1 MSVLPNDRYEKT
13 IAVAG
18 QTVFNYDW
26 DVPSAYPGQV
36 KVIQYVL
43 ATQTKTTL
51 NYGVDYTVDVAN
63 KRVTLTNA
71 AAAGD
76 TIVLYSG
83 TPEARETDFTG
94 STVNVAAANEAID
107 NLTWQT
113 QQLARD
119 VKRCVRVDMV
129 EGILPGEL
137 PSVDARKNKYA
148 SWDNDGNLT
157 YDDPVTGILNDY
169 MRKDANLGDVTNVA
183 TSRTNLGLGDSATRN
198 VGTTAGSVAAGND
211 GRFLT
216 QAQKDALTNGGDAN
230 SMHIHSGYIATAEK
244 GAPNGVATLD
254 ANSKMPVAQ
263 LPDTAVTSATNVSSD
278 GEVVLFNGVGGS
290 EIKRSNKTLPTGNIV
305 GTTDAQTLTNKTID
319 ADNNTVSNL
328 EVDNLKAGV
337 LNTDLTGATSD
348 TQVPSSKATKDY
360 ADTKMSSLHNLG
372 TGVQVG
378 HDFTNGR
385 LAMRTLIAKEGIQF
399 VQNENDIYVYGVPS
413 ETTFPIFD
421 KQGNGAQW
429 YKQTIGNH
437 VQFRSFTGSNGVTV
451 AQNGD
456 EIDSSLTNITAQGD
470 MIVGDNTGTAS
481 TLAKGADNQVMR
493 MDGDDPN
500 WETPGTMIDQDSD
513 NVNITG
519 GAIDGVAISN
529 GTVTDTAI
537 TGGTVSGLTAPIA
550 IADGGTGQTTQTAA
564 FDALSPLT
572 TQGDILTHDGTNNVR
587 LALGNAGEYLKV
599 NAGGTDIEWG
609 EGYVTPT
616 TIQGDIIVR
625 GAAGDTRLGIGTAGQ
640 LLKVNAAGTDPEW
653 ASAENPTLTTRG
665 DLLTRDDTDE
675 VRLPLGTAGKGLVVN
690 AAGTDPVWGVVDTL
704 DGNITG
710 NVASGDDLNNY
721 TTFGVYMISNV
732 SNITNA
738 PSGMF
743 YGGKLTVSNG
753 NGGTVLQKI
762 EGNYGNE
769 QWARC
774 GYNGNWYAWKRMTS
788 PLTTQGDLYVRGAT
802 HDERLA
808 IGTAN
813 NQGLLV
819 NASGTA
825 PEWAPVLGLHYN
837 NAIEIPS
844 GADLNTYTT
853 PGLYIV
859 TSHAIGA
866 TLLNRPAQPTSS
878 TAMLGWFI
886 VSKITSKVVLQQYIL
901 YQAGLEYRRYISVGG
916 STGAWFQV
924 LNNGMLA
931 SSKPTTTSTAG
942 LDKPSLVIE
951 NYHNHAPG
959 GEAADYWYYKYSD
972 GFIMQ
977 GGMQVWSSATVRAT
991 KTINLPCPYATN
1003 ICGAMGTLNTI
1014 GSTAT
1019 YNATMY
1025 LYSISI
1031 SQIVFTLY
1039 GGGSSYPT
1047 TGFYWLSW
1055 GY

>member
-169 MRKDANLGDVTNVA
+169 MRKDQNLSDVANVA
-183 TSRTNLGLGDSATRN
+183 TSRANLGLGDAATRN
-198 VGTTAGSVAAGND
+198 VGTTAGTVAAGND

-230 SMHIHSGYIATAEK
+230 AMHTHSGYIATAEK

-254 ANSKMPVAQ
+254 ANSKIPNSQ
-263 LPDTAVTSATNVSSD
+263 LPDTAVTSATNVSTNN
-278 GEVVLFNGVGGS
+278 EVVLFNGVGGS

-360 ADTKMSSLHNLG
+360 ADTKCYRVHNLG

-378 HDFTNGR
+378 HEGLNYGTAE
-385 LAMRTLIAKEGIQF
+385 LRTLVAKDGIQL

-437 VQFRSFTGSNGVTV
+437 VEYRSFTGSNGVTV

-481 TLAKGADNQVMR
+481 TLAKGADDQVLR
-493 MDGDDPN
+493 MDGNDPH
-500 WETPGTMIDQDSD
+500 WETLGTMADQNSD

-529 GTVTDTAI
+529 GTVTGATI
-537 TGGTVSGLTAPIA
+537 TGGTVSGLTAPLA
-550 IADGGTGQTTQTAA
+550 IADGGTGQATKTAG

-587 LALGNAGEYLKV
+587 LALGNAGEV
-599 NAGGTDIEWG
+599 
-609 EGYVTPT
+609 
-616 TIQGDIIVR
+616 
-625 GAAGDTRLGIGTAGQ
+625 
-640 LLKVNAAGTDPEW
+640 LKVNAAGTDVEW
-653 ASAENPTLTTRG
+653 GDGYVTPT
-665 DLLTRDDTDE
+665 
-675 VRLPLGTAGKGLVVN
+675 
-690 AAGTDPVWGVVDTL
+690 
-704 DGNITG
+704 
-710 NVASGDDLNNY
+710 
-721 TTFGVYMISNV
+721 
-732 SNITNA
+732 
-738 PSGMF
+738 
-743 YGGKLTVSNG
+743 
-753 NGGTVLQKI
+753 
-762 EGNYGNE
+762 
-769 QWARC
+769 
-774 GYNGNWYAWKRMTS
+774 
-788 PLTTQGDLYVRGAT
+788 TTQGDLIVRGAADDT
-802 HDERLA
+802 RLGVGTA
-808 IGTAN
+808 GQVLQVNAGGTDPEWATLGTMSAQNANAVNITGGTISGLTMPLAVADGGTGLNALGTAN
-813 NQGLLV
+813 YSLSV
-819 NASGTA
+819 NGAGNALTWMLNDRLDSKHFVITA
-825 PEWAPVLGLHYN
+825 N
-837 NAIEIPS
+837 T
-844 GADLNTYTT
+844 DLNTILT
-853 PGLYIV
+853 PGTYCCESGA
-859 TSHAIGA
+859 TTA
-866 TLLNRPAQPTSS
+866 TLLNKPS
-878 TAMLGWFI
+878 TMGNSAFLMI
-886 VSKITSKVVLQQYIL
+886 V
-901 YQAGLEYRRYISVGG
+901 RYITGNYWQQEIINNENKRWSRQYQISGTTWSDWIPVIANACFHINKTTAQATLAYGTVTTIQFNNALIDPFNGFDASTYSYTIPLKGYWFLYSQLMFNIGG
-916 STGAWFQV
+916 S
-924 LNNGMLA
+924 
-931 SSKPTTTSTAG
+931 AG
-942 LDKPSLVIE
+942 
-951 NYHNHAPG
+951 
-959 GEAADYWYYKYSD
+959 
-972 GFIMQ
+972 Q
-977 GGMQVWSSATVRAT
+977 RT
-991 KTINLPCPYATN
+991 
-1003 ICGAMGTLNTI
+1003 
-1014 GSTAT
+1014 
-1019 YNATMY
+1019 
-1025 LYSISI
+1025 SISI
-1031 SQIVFTLY
+1031 SVD
-1039 GGGSSYPT
+1039 GGSFFSSILGAPT
-1047 TGFYWLSW
+1047 TSGNQTNSCCGIANLNKGNVVSIVSYGYSNYNTLDTAGYGNYFGGFYL
-1055 GY
+1055 GNY